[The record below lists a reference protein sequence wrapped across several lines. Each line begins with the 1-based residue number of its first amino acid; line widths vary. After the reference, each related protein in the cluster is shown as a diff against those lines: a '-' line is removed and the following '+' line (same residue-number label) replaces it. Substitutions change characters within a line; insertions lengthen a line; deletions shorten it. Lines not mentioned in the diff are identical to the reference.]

1 MASPVNSRA
10 SLARQSEGLS
20 VLAIENLTVQFG
32 GVRPL
37 DDVSIQFGEGTCGL
51 IGPNGAGKTTLFNV
65 LSGFVAPV
73 SGRATAWNEDLLEL
87 SAFRRARWG
96 LRRTFQQD
104 QVIDELSVWDNVSLA
119 LDHTRRSTNRSLHT
133 VEDVLQFVS
142 VDAATTAL
150 GRTLTALQ
158 RRLVELARALVGS
171 PRLVLL
177 DEPAAGLTDAESAAL
192 GQVIR
197 SVPARFD
204 ALVVLIDH
212 DMELVASTCDETAVL
227 DFGRLIA
234 SGPTAHVLRD
244 PQVMLAYLGRE
255 EVA

>member
-1 MASPVNSRA
+1 
-10 SLARQSEGLS
+10 
-20 VLAIENLTVQFG
+20 VLAVESLTVQFG

-37 DDVSIQFGEGTCGL
+37 EDVTVSFGAGTCGL

-73 SGRATAWNEDLLEL
+73 SGRATAWSEDLLGL

-119 LDHTRRSTNRSLHT
+119 LDHTYRSANGSLHS
-133 VEDVLQFVS
+133 VEDVLEFVC
-142 VDAATTAL
+142 VDADPAAP

-177 DEPAAGLTDAESAAL
+177 DEPAAGLTDGESSAL

-197 SVPARFD
+197 SIPVRFD
-204 ALVVLIDH
+204 ALVILIDH
-212 DMELVASTCDETAVL
+212 DMELVASTCEETAVL

-234 SGPTAHVLRD
+234 SGPTAQVLRD
-244 PQVMLAYLGRE
+244 RQVMLAYLGSE